1 MSAPPPLP
9 PINGH
14 GIEGSGSLSKKR
26 NIKSL
31 QLPTATRQ
39 APRGPRPPLITT
51 ASSSR
56 LPSISHP
63 DNDVDPLSPES
74 STAQRKRL
82 QAAIEEMEKMDM
94 NDKTKVN
101 GDGDGASGTSSK
113 SGSQNGS
120 HGRRR
125 ILESLPKPE
134 ELKNIAELGMG
145 NGGSVMKVEH
155 VPSGI
160 IMAKKVVLIDA
171 KPSVRKQILRELHI
185 MHLCDS
191 PHIVSSYGAFL
202 QDPNICICMEFM
214 DKKSFDGI
222 YKRTGAID
230 IDVVGKVAESVL
242 KGLLYLYD
250 EHHIIHRD
258 IKPSNILLNSEGDVK
273 LCDFGVS
280 GELINSLANTF
291 VGTSIYMSPER
302 IQGAEYSI
310 RSDVWSLGITIVELA
325 HGRFPFADYSDD
337 LNSAI
342 TPGGLGLPFSANA
355 NGSSRPNSLVIPSRE
370 EKEKELPRVDEEKE
384 LPPLPPDAQPP
395 VPAPSSTL
403 PVPSAGGQGSTRR
416 RSRGVS
422 LHGGAMTMSI
432 LELMHLIVREPA
444 PRLKED
450 GGFPEESCGFVDACL
465 DKDYEKRKTPRDLL
479 AYPWFGIERVRR
491 VDMKVWAATV

>member
-1 MSAPPPLP
+1 MSAPPPPP

-14 GIEGSGSLSKKR
+14 SVDGSGSLAKKR
-26 NIKSL
+26 NFKAL
-31 QLPTATRQ
+31 QLPTASRQ
-39 APRGPRPPLITT
+39 APRGPRPPLIATN
-51 ASSSR
+51 SGGR
-56 LPSISHP
+56 LPTITGA
-63 DNDVDPLSPES
+63 DNDPLSPES

-82 QAAIEEMEKMDM
+82 QAAIEEMEKMDL
-94 NDKTKVN
+94 NGKAKVN
-101 GDGDGASGTSSK
+101 GQGHDKAGSDGGAGSASG
-113 SGSQNGS
+113 SGRGS
-120 HGRRR
+120 NKKRV
-125 ILESLPKPE
+125 LESLPKPE

-191 PHIVSSYGAFL
+191 PYIVSSYGAFL

-214 DKKSFDGI
+214 DKRSFDGI

-230 IDVVGKVAESVL
+230 IDIVGKVAESVL

-250 EHHIIHRD
+250 VHHIIHRD

-342 TPGGLGLPFSANA
+342 TPGGAGLPFNM
-355 NGSSRPNSLVIPSRE
+355 NGSSRPNSMVIPTKE
-370 EKEKELPRVDEEKE
+370 EKELPSVDEEKE
-384 LPPLPPDAQPP
+384 LPPLPPNANDA
-395 VPAPSSTL
+395 PAPAPAPGL
-403 PVPSAGGQGSTRR
+403 LGAPAGGARR

-450 GGFPEESCGFVDACL
+450 AKFPEEACGFVDACL
-465 DKDYEKRKTPRDLL
+465 DKDYEKRKTPRDLVG
-479 AYPWFGIERVRR
+479 YSWFKTERVEK